1 MTGAGAVHAAYTS
14 TGHQAQRVVPTPTQ
28 AGADV
33 VTDFH
38 GDAETTQ
45 TLIYGCNWNEVYA
58 SSGGSGSF
66 NSSQTF
72 TFSNDVDAIGDIYA
86 RVEMKLTVGTSADT
100 TNHDL
105 APQLALAR
113 VIDRCEVMV
122 GNGTWQT
129 LENSDILA
137 LNATMMSNGAYDVYD
152 LQARG
157 AQEEAKPLSDSARP
171 TAVSTERVCVCWVPL
186 PIFTAGGPAR
196 AHLTAGAPH
205 QSFRIKLTYTAAAAV
220 QATDVT
226 ASDLEIK
233 LFSRTY
239 IMGNFERDQIR
250 ANTIAKTLHLSQ
262 HAEKSPTSSED
273 TIELD
278 AFSLLASHL
287 IIVAEAS
294 GDKAATAIG
303 LKDAELLLN
312 TATHSGKLDGS
323 FLFNGAPNSMGLQ
336 TNFVSDLDN
345 TSADSIRRRFY
356 VFPIA
361 SAAYGPDG
369 CPLNRFDTIRLRC
382 NWDSAPSR
390 VYVTCVGTASAV
402 YSKQA
407 ASLQYHA

>member
-14 TGHQAQRVVPTPTQ
+14 TGHQAQRVVPNPSA
-28 AGADV
+28 AGGDV

-38 GDAETTQ
+38 GEAETTQ
-45 TLIYGCNWNEVYA
+45 TLIYGCNWNEIYA

-86 RVEMKLTVGTSADT
+86 RVEMKLTAASAAA
-100 TNHDL
+100 TNNDF

-137 LNATMMSNGAYDVYD
+137 MNATMMSNGAYDVYD

-157 AQEEAKPLSDSARP
+157 AHAENKAIRDNARP
-171 TAVSTERVCVCWVPL
+171 TADDEVRTCVCWVPL
-186 PIFTAGGPAR
+186 PIFTMGGPAR

-205 QSFRIKLTYTAAAAV
+205 QSFRVKLTYTTAAAV
-220 QATDVT
+220 QNSNIT
-226 ASDLEIK
+226 ASDLGVK
-233 LFSRTY
+233 LFARTY
-239 IMGNFERDQIR
+239 IMSNFERDQIR
-250 ANTIAKTLHLSQ
+250 ANTIAKTLHLTQ
-262 HAEKSPTSSED
+262 HAEKSPTSAED
-273 TIELD
+273 TMELD

-287 IIVAEAS
+287 VIVAEGA
-294 GDKAATAIG
+294 GDTPDAVG
-303 LKDAELLLN
+303 LKDSELLIN
-312 TATHSGKLDGS
+312 TASHSGRLDGT
-323 FLFNGAPNSMGLQ
+323 FLFNGASHSIGLQ
-336 TNFVSDLDN
+336 TNYVSDLD
-345 TSADSIRRRFY
+345 TLDSSSTRRRFY

-361 SAAYGPDG
+361 SKAFGPDG
-369 CPLNRFDTIRLRC
+369 LPLNRFDTIRLKC
-382 NWDSAPSR
+382 NWVSTPSR
-390 VYVTCVGTASAV
+390 VHVTCVGTASAI

>member
-14 TGHQAQRVVPTPTQ
+14 TGHQAQRVVPNPSA

-38 GDAETTQ
+38 GEEETAQ
-45 TLIYGCNWNEVYA
+45 TLIYGCNWNEIYA

-86 RVEMKLTVGTSADT
+86 RVEMKLTAASAGATANDF
-100 TNHDL
+100 

-129 LENSDILA
+129 LENADILA
-137 LNATMMSNGAYDVYD
+137 MNATMMSNGAYDVYD

-157 AQEEAKPLSDSARP
+157 AHAEDSAINDTARP
-171 TAVSTERVCVCWVPL
+171 TSGTDVRTCVCWVPL
-186 PIFTAGGPAR
+186 PIFTMGGPAR

-205 QSFRIKLTYTAAAAV
+205 QSFRIKLTYTQQAAV
-220 QATDVT
+220 QNANIT

-233 LFSRTY
+233 LFARTY

-250 ANTIAKTLHLSQ
+250 ANTIAKTLHLTQ
-262 HAEKSPTSSED
+262 HAEKTPSSTED

-287 IIVAEAS
+287 VIVAEGS
-294 GDKAATAIG
+294 SDNPAAVG

-323 FLFNGAPNSMGLQ
+323 FLFNGAGHSMGLQ
-336 TNFVSDLDN
+336 TNFVSDLDTLD
-345 TSADSIRRRFY
+345 TSSTRRRFY

-361 SAAYGPDG
+361 SSAFGPDG

-382 NWDSAPSR
+382 NWVSQPSR